1 VTAITAL
8 VSIVMGLIIGW
19 CVTAVVT
26 SASISHSQ
34 ERMQRKVR
42 YWQAET
48 VRARAE
54 ADQLARE
61 VSAREA
67 LQAGRDDLPQAG

>member
-8 VSIVMGLIIGW
+8 VSIGMGLVIGW
-19 CVTAVVT
+19 CITAVVT

-42 YWQAET
+42 YWQAEAA
-48 VRARAE
+48 RARAE
-54 ADQLARE
+54 AEQLARE

-67 LQAGRDDLPQAG
+67 LPVGRDDLPQTG